1 MHSVSGKVGNGKIGE
16 GGKLGGGDSR
26 GGESWQVGKV
36 GGGES
41 IVELRTKKNAE
52 VSLVI
57 FSMIL
62 VYQTNVEVRSPEVSI
77 HDGIRPIS
85 LRYYLS

>member
-36 GGGES
+36 GGEK
-41 IVELRTKKNAE
+41 VLLN
-52 VSLVI
+52 
-57 FSMIL
+57 
-62 VYQTNVEVRSPEVSI
+62 
-77 HDGIRPIS
+77 
-85 LRYYLS
+85 

>member
-26 GGESWQVGKV
+26 GGESR
-36 GGGES
+36 GGES